1 MKLVNFVR
9 GEVQRGNK
17 TLNISSKAVFEDD
30 KYLQPVLED
39 DALLYSLDDIL
50 GNFAD
55 DKEPLKNGN
64 GYGYQHGYQPEAHTP
79 DPFDRVIQL
88 EKELQRLQHQFTEY
102 RETVSLTLENRWNI
116 TDDASG
122 SVNGI
127 AKSNGTAP
135 LSQDDDTHYFSSY
148 STNGQRLW
156 NRDVRA

>member
-1 MKLVNFVR
+1 M
-9 GEVQRGNK
+9 QRGNN
-17 TLNISSKAVFEDD
+17 TLNISSKDVFEDD

-55 DKEPLKNGN
+55 DKEPNMKNGN
-64 GYGYQHGYQPEAHTP
+64 RYGYQPEAHTP

-88 EKELQRLQHQFTEY
+88 EKQLQRLQHQFTEY
-102 RETVSLTLENRWNI
+102 RETVSLTLENRWNSI
-116 TDDASG
+116 EDVSG

-127 AKSNGTAP
+127 TKSNGTAP
-135 LSQDDDTHYFSSY
+135 VSQDDDTHYFSSY

-156 NRDVRA
+156 NRDV

>member
-1 MKLVNFVR
+1 M
-9 GEVQRGNK
+9 QRGNK
-17 TLNISSKAVFEDD
+17 TLNISSKAIFEDD

-50 GNFAD
+50 GNFVD
-55 DKEPLKNGN
+55 DKEPNTKHENY
-64 GYGYQHGYQPEAHTP
+64 YGYQHGYQPEAHAP

-102 RETVSLTLENRWNI
+102 RETVSLTLENRWNS
-116 TDDASG
+116 TDDAPG